1 MSKIDLMSR
10 RAAVKRI
17 GAAALATGGLAST
30 VHAQVYKP
38 QEQKKLTQKAAHYQ
52 DGPMKDESCAS
63 CPYFIQPNGC
73 VTVEGPISVNGWCP
87 MYTQFSPFDRGAHCA
102 GAKSC

>member
-1 MSKIDLMSR
+1 MAKFDLLSR
-10 RAAVKRI
+10 RATVKGI
-17 GAAALATGGLAST
+17 GAAALASCGIAPAAR
-30 VHAQVYKP
+30 AQFYKP
-38 QEQKKLTQKAAHYQ
+38 QEQMKLTQKAAHYQ

-63 CPYFIQPNGC
+63 CPYFIQPNAC
-73 VTVEGPISVNGWCP
+73 VTVDGPVSVNGWCP